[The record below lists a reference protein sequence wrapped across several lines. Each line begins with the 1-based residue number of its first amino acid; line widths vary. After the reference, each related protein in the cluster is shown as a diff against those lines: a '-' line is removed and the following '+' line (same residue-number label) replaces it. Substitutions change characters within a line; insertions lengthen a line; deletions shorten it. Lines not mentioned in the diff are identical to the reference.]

1 MAEGNKERNI
11 VLDIAKGIGIITVV
25 IAHLQYTYFSKYI
38 YWFHMPLFFIISGY
52 LFKKPKNEDKAKA
65 MFVKKSLKCFVP
77 YVSYYFA
84 ILIIVGLDSNKQP
97 LITYVDIKNLI
108 LGGTNLNGVFGPFW
122 FVTALYITQIL
133 FWILMK
139 YMKVKIVTVI
149 IIACYVLSHIT
160 FFQEPCIWNINTAL
174 YILPLFY
181 VGYISRQ
188 MKLNEKTIKI
198 LFTATIIIV
207 LGSIILSFDGI
218 LSYQLD
224 IKHSMYTNL
233 LLDLLIPVSFTLM
246 VIFISKVL
254 VYNII
259 GRIFACIGR
268 ETLAIM
274 YLHIPIS
281 YILLQHFEF
290 GSILGIRVVLSVM
303 IPIVI
308 SKLLIKKISVV
319 KFFFL
324 GP

>member
-1 MAEGNKERNI
+1 MNFKM
-11 VLDIAKGIGIITVV
+11 IT
-25 IAHLQYTYFSKYI
+25 
-38 YWFHMPLFFIISGY
+38 
-52 LFKKPKNEDKAKA
+52 
-65 MFVKKSLKCFVP
+65 
-77 YVSYYFA
+77 
-84 ILIIVGLDSNKQP
+84 
-97 LITYVDIKNLI
+97 IT
-108 LGGTNLNGVFGPFW
+108 T
-122 FVTALYITQIL
+122 
-133 FWILMK
+133 
-139 YMKVKIVTVI
+139 
-149 IIACYVLSHIT
+149 IACYILSHFAFFQKT
-160 FFQEPCIWNINTAL
+160 FFWNINTVL
-174 YILPLFY
+174 YVLPLFCI
-181 VGYISRQ
+181 GFMFRQHEWEQKKIETLFMISF
-188 MKLNEKTIKI
+188 II
-198 LFTATIIIV
+198 TAGT
-207 LGSIILSFDGI
+207 IILSLGGI